1 MVVWSAGSGCALLR
15 SEPLAGVEGLSC
27 QGCDKTWSTS
37 AQSIPYRFNRP
48 QIKGLEAFIQHNA
61 KDKPHTFQA
70 VTAYDDLAT
79 YQFKSGKAYDKRSV
93 EEFRAAAL
101 TALDDVLRHNIQI
114 EDQLAG
120 AHPVEFQAAL
130 AAAPSHSVEE
140 QELLDLFS
148 AMNPF
153 DRFEFLQRA
162 SGSSVTAVPAKP
174 ASQPVNEQPGVG
186 WNEPDGW
193 SDTPPS
199 PDAFSRQTP
208 PAASSPV
215 ADAGL
220 SFDAWT
226 PQATYAPIP
235 SVASPALPT
244 GVAEPQKADASSP
257 TYEPDWLSE
266 WESAVPE
273 GDTPASTGSNGWDSA
288 PDFASPASPVDWA
301 SSSVD
306 TQTDEPSNRGEPAQ
320 PTAGDSFTWNEPAA
334 TINALDWNE
343 PTRQPWTQDAAIDP
357 PASVTPS
364 GSFDPWRAEVGIP
377 EQADVVESFGNG
389 SVGEVPY
396 NDERLEA
403 LFNQLDFGPPSADL
417 LSPSSTDPIAAAQ
430 NHQGSPLRV
439 EETRSDGQPLP
450 PPVRPWEGWIR

>member
-48 QIKGLEAFIQHNA
+48 QIAGLKAFIQHNA
-61 KDKPHTFQA
+61 TDKPHTFQD

-130 AAAPSHSVEE
+130 AGAPSHTAEE
-140 QELLDLFS
+140 QELLELFR
-148 AMNPF
+148 AMSPF

-174 ASQPVNEQPGVG
+174 ASQPTHEQPAAS
-186 WNEPDGW
+186 WNEPAGW
-193 SDTPPS
+193 SDE
-199 PDAFSRQTP
+199 
-208 PAASSPV
+208 ASSSTDALSSQV
-215 ADAGL
+215 STSASSAFEAGL

-226 PQATYAPIP
+226 PQTSHAPQPAIV
-235 SVASPALPT
+235 SSASPADIAELRQ
-244 GVAEPQKADASSP
+244 AEPISP

-266 WESAVPE
+266 WELAVPE
-273 GDTPASTGSNGWDSA
+273 GETPGSAGSSGWDAA
-288 PDFASPASPVDWA
+288 PDFASETSAIDSA
-301 SSSVD
+301 SSPAT
-306 TQTDEPSNRGEPAQ
+306 TQTDEPSGWGQAAEAAAN
-320 PTAGDSFTWNEPAA
+320 DSFSWNESAA
-334 TINALDWNE
+334 TTDALDWNE
-343 PTRQPWTQDAAIDP
+343 SSRQPWTPHIAIEP
-357 PASVTPS
+357 PAPLTSS
-364 GSFDPWRAEVGIP
+364 SSFDPWRAEVGIP

-396 NDERLEA
+396 NDERLEV

-417 LSPSSTDPIAAAQ
+417 LSPHSTDSIAAAE

-439 EETRSDGQPLP
+439 EEARAGDQQLP

>member
-1 MVVWSAGSGCALLR
+1 
-15 SEPLAGVEGLSC
+15 
-27 QGCDKTWSTS
+27 
-37 AQSIPYRFNRP
+37 
-48 QIKGLEAFIQHNA
+48 
-61 KDKPHTFQA
+61 

-101 TALDDVLRHNIQI
+101 TALDDALRHNIQI

-130 AAAPSHSVEE
+130 AGAPSHSAEE
-140 QELLDLFS
+140 QELLELFR
-148 AMNPF
+148 AMSPF
-153 DRFEFLQRA
+153 DRFDFLQRA
-162 SGSSVTAVPAKP
+162 SGSSAAPEPAQP
-174 ASQPVNEQPGVG
+174 SSQPTYEQASPS
-186 WNEPDGW
+186 WDEPAGW
-193 SDTPPS
+193 SDAPS
-199 PDAFSRQTP
+199 SSESLSPQISSS
-208 PAASSPV
+208 ASSPFEE
-215 ADAGL
+215 AGL

-226 PQATYAPIP
+226 PQAAYAPQP
-235 SVASPALPT
+235 SIASPAPLAHI
-244 GVAEPQKADASSP
+244 AEPPQAEPISP

-273 GDTPASTGSNGWDSA
+273 DETPAMAASQGWGETGQAAANDPIS
-288 PDFASPASPVDWA
+288 
-301 SSSVD
+301 
-306 TQTDEPSNRGEPAQ
+306 
-320 PTAGDSFTWNEPAA
+320 WNEPGV
-334 TINALDWNE
+334 TSDALDWNE
-343 PTRQPWTQDAAIDP
+343 PSRQSWKPHTAIEP
-357 PASVTPS
+357 PTPLTSS

-377 EQADVVESFGNG
+377 EQADVVESFGNS

-396 NDERLEA
+396 NDERLEV

-439 EETRSDGQPLP
+439 EETRTEGQPLP

>member
-1 MVVWSAGSGCALLR
+1 
-15 SEPLAGVEGLSC
+15 
-27 QGCDKTWSTS
+27 
-37 AQSIPYRFNRP
+37 
-48 QIKGLEAFIQHNA
+48 
-61 KDKPHTFQA
+61 

-101 TALDDVLRHNIQI
+101 TALDDALRHNIQI

-130 AAAPSHSVEE
+130 AGAPSHSAEE
-140 QELLDLFS
+140 QELLELFR
-148 AMNPF
+148 AMSPF

-162 SGSSVTAVPAKP
+162 SGSSAAATAAKP
-174 ASQPVNEQPGVG
+174 SSQPTSTEGLSNWE
-186 WNEPDGW
+186 EPAGW
-193 SDTPPS
+193 SDDPSTSEALSAQVSTPPS
-199 PDAFSRQTP
+199 
-208 PAASSPV
+208 SPV
-215 ADAGL
+215 DETGL

-226 PQATYAPIP
+226 PQASYAPQP
-235 SVASPALPT
+235 SIASPAPPAYFT
-244 GVAEPQKADASSP
+244 EPEQFEPASP

-273 GDTPASTGSNGWDSA
+273 DETPATAASDGW
-288 PDFASPASPVDWA
+288 
-301 SSSVD
+301 
-306 TQTDEPSNRGEPAQ
+306 GEPAEA
-320 PTAGDSFTWNEPAA
+320 PANDSITWHEPAA
-334 TINALDWNE
+334 TIDALDWND
-343 PTRQPWTQDAAIDP
+343 PSRQPLIPIQP
-357 PASVTPS
+357 PAPATPA

-389 SVGEVPY
+389 NVGEVPY
-396 NDERLEA
+396 NDERLEV

-417 LSPSSTDPIAAAQ
+417 LSASSTDPISAVQ

-439 EETRSDGQPLP
+439 EETRTDGQPLP

>member
-1 MVVWSAGSGCALLR
+1 
-15 SEPLAGVEGLSC
+15 
-27 QGCDKTWSTS
+27 
-37 AQSIPYRFNRP
+37 
-48 QIKGLEAFIQHNA
+48 
-61 KDKPHTFQA
+61 

-101 TALDDVLRHNIQI
+101 TALDDALRHNIQI

-130 AAAPSHSVEE
+130 AGAPSHSAEE
-140 QELLDLFS
+140 QELLELFR
-148 AMNPF
+148 AMSPF
-153 DRFEFLQRA
+153 DRFDFLQRA
-162 SGSSVTAVPAKP
+162 AGSSTDMAKAKP
-174 ASQPVNEQPGVG
+174 PVQQTYAQAGPG
-186 WNEPDGW
+186 WDEPAGW
-193 SDTPPS
+193 SDAPTS
-199 PDAFSRQTP
+199 SDTLSSH
-208 PAASSPV
+208 ASTSAPNPFEDV
-215 ADAGL
+215 GL

-226 PQATYAPIP
+226 PQAPYAPQP
-235 SVASPALPT
+235 SIASPARPT
-244 GVAEPQKADASSP
+244 HIAEQQHAEPSSP

-273 GDTPASTGSNGWDSA
+273 DETPTMEV
-288 PDFASPASPVDWA
+288 SPSWA
-301 SSSVD
+301 
-306 TQTDEPSNRGEPAQ
+306 EPAQ
-320 PTAGDSFTWNEPAA
+320 SVANDSFTGNEPSATGDGFDWNEPA
-334 TINALDWNE
+334 L
-343 PTRQPWTQDAAIDP
+343 QPWTPQTVIEQSAP
-357 PASVTPS
+357 PTSG

-396 NDERLEA
+396 NDERLEV

-417 LSPSSTDPIAAAQ
+417 LSPSSADPIAAAQ

-439 EETRSDGQPLP
+439 EQTLVEGQPLP

>member
-1 MVVWSAGSGCALLR
+1 
-15 SEPLAGVEGLSC
+15 
-27 QGCDKTWSTS
+27 
-37 AQSIPYRFNRP
+37 
-48 QIKGLEAFIQHNA
+48 
-61 KDKPHTFQA
+61 

-101 TALDDVLRHNIQI
+101 TALDDALRHNIQI

-130 AAAPSHSVEE
+130 AGAPSHSAEE
-140 QELLDLFS
+140 QELLELFR
-148 AMNPF
+148 AMSPF

-162 SGSSVTAVPAKP
+162 SGSSAAAAPATP
-174 ASQPVNEQPGVG
+174 SSQPTYEQAGPN
-186 WNEPDGW
+186 WDEPAGW
-193 SDTPPS
+193 SDAPS
-199 PDAFSRQTP
+199 SSETL
-208 PAASSPV
+208 SSPV
-215 ADAGL
+215 SARATSPFEEAGL

-226 PQATYAPIP
+226 PQASYAPQP
-235 SVASPALPT
+235 SIASPAPPPH
-244 GVAEPQKADASSP
+244 VAEPQSTEPASP

-273 GDTPASTGSNGWDSA
+273 DETPAMA
-288 PDFASPASPVDWA
+288 ASQSW
-301 SSSVD
+301 
-306 TQTDEPSNRGEPAQ
+306 DEPDQAAASD
-320 PTAGDSFTWNEPAA
+320 TFTWNEPAEA
-334 TINALDWNE
+334 LDSLDWNE
-343 PTRQPWTQDAAIDP
+343 PSRQPWTPKTAIELPTP
-357 PASVTPS
+357 PAAST
-364 GSFDPWRAEVGIP
+364 SFDPWRAEVGIP
-377 EQADVVESFGNG
+377 EQADMVESFGSG

-396 NDERLEA
+396 NDERLEV

-439 EETRSDGQPLP
+439 EESRTDGQPLP